1 MENDMKIYLEGIK
14 NCEVDPVMVYL
25 NDKPTAAFY
34 INLKEVGEDEDI
46 QEFCNLIELE
56 YSKENIYYMVF
67 DIFEQPYLCMF
78 SMKDMNITEI
88 TDNEIVHEMANSIY
102 EAYGSVIQE
111 KLAEVAFAFE
121 ANMEQIKKGFP
132 SLTSLVQ
139 LNTCVTFDRFKD
151 VYGKRVTKAE
161 DKKNFINGLKKNME
175 HYVDRSYYNDK
186 IGEITSAKDLYKVHF
201 DFGNNDDKSFHE
213 FEGAIKNISR
223 DEITKDYIN
232 KTFENN
238 CLEEILKNCEGLDL
252 INDKDINIFIE
263 RTIKTLDNKINNS
276 SDTEIIKQC
285 ILNAKSLIKYIHNV
299 IGDKRTKKKY
309 IDAIKKI
316 SNKLNDKINDFKN
329 IIEEYSEE
337 DFQKCKDEIKE
348 EKDIQPILIEPEW
361 KDLDEKTLKKL
372 CRAGKMQ
379 YKPTDKYE
387 LKKEK
392 MFYRFVRIDKISN
405 RVIDEHVFDYKDIVE
420 NLM

>member
-1 MENDMKIYLEGIK
+1 MENEILQAYLEGIK

-56 YSKENIYYMVF
+56 YSKENIYYIVF

-151 VYGKRVTKAE
+151 VYGKRVTEAE
-161 DKKNFINGLKKNME
+161 DKKNLINGLKKNME
-175 HYVDRSYYNDK
+175 ACGIHKSDNDQLN
-186 IGEITSAKDLYKVHF
+186 LYKVHF

-213 FEGAIKNISR
+213 FEGPIKNISR
-223 DEITKDYIN
+223 DEIMKDYIN

-238 CLEEILKNCEGLDL
+238 CLEEILNNCEGLDL
-252 INDKDINIFIE
+252 IDDKDIKIFIE

-276 SDTEIIKQC
+276 SDTKIIKQC
-285 ILNAKSLIKYIHNV
+285 ILNTKSLIKYIHNV
-299 IGDKRTKKKY
+299 IGDKKTKKKY
-309 IDAIKKI
+309 IDSIKKL

-329 IIEEYSEE
+329 IIEEYSKE